1 MKFIVS
7 TLVVAIG
14 AASAALAQTTTSSP
28 AAADKPK
35 ASDTKA
41 ASPAA
46 RTDVYHVHFA
56 KSALGK
62 SAQQADVLKKQDPKA
77 PMQGHHIVLRHQ
89 QGDAWD
95 YAVIEH
101 LGTKATVDAARP
113 TPTPA
118 QRDLGDW
125 HTDTYVSGPPWA
137 DFAREMGI
145 GDDAAKNAGSVYV
158 VSVHRPAPG
167 QRDAL
172 DKMLNEPP
180 DRTTDTSSGNV
191 VMQHLEG
198 SEWIFLAIARYNS
211 WDDFAKNEMNSIAQT
226 NKNQGGWFKL
236 SRLHLLP
243 HGYDLRSHQAVT
255 RADVLSSQHCCRTR
269 FTRVRQQF
277 RDTTERVP
285 PMKISRGGA
294 RDHLYFGERDRA
306 CVFTS
311 FRCFSTTRRNSPSI
325 VLKASWMTLVSGSCT
340 PLSFCFSSATS
351 SWPRETVTSI
361 RTRTWFPL

>member
-236 SRLHLLP
+236 
-243 HGYDLRSHQAVT
+243 
-255 RADVLSSQHCCRTR
+255 
-269 FTRVRQQF
+269 
-277 RDTTERVP
+277 RDY
-285 PMKISRGGA
+285 ISFHT
-294 RDHLYFGERDRA
+294 DTICDRIK
-306 CVFTS
+306 
-311 FRCFSTTRRNSPSI
+311 P
-325 VLKASWMTLVSGSCT
+325 
-340 PLSFCFSSATS
+340 
-351 SWPRETVTSI
+351 
-361 RTRTWFPL
+361 